1 MPKGGIACVWKMVA
15 IGRNGYLALVW
26 LALDWLMLESW
37 IMVDDLLDVHLS
49 RALARSGSAAIL

>member
-1 MPKGGIACVWKMVA
+1 M
-15 IGRNGYLALVW
+15 RNGYLSLVW
-26 LALDWLMLESW
+26 LALDGSIIESW